1 LNSKTAFDESDTFL
15 GRIDTLSIAPPCTV
29 ASLKSHIL
37 KVEGVADQGIQLF
50 EDTDGE
56 VLIKDTDRPPF
67 FAETFPGCVEEDPL
81 AVVCLS
87 ISTMTKAIRAKGDF
101 SA

>member
-15 GRIDTLSIAPPCTV
+15 GCIDTLSIAPPCTV

-67 FAETFPGCVEEDPL
+67 FAETFPGCIEEDPL